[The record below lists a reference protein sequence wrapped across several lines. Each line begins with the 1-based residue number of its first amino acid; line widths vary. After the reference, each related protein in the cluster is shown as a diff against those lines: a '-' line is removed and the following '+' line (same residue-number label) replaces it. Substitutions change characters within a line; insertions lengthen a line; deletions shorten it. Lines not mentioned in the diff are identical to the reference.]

1 MACLLG
7 SRMEQLVYTITDN
20 QLFFTDIEECDQV
33 HIDDVSA
40 DDTGQDLSTYN
51 FATDG
56 FHTGSTQ
63 GNCHSNQ
70 PMATRVNETVN
81 FILTFA
87 EQTFHFISPSP
98 TLKPTFPKRLLAS
111 TNIYFAIKITKNF
124 SLSSRKFFFLPFS
137 SGPAKYLLA
146 KWCQGRRGLDEETLV
161 SLSENQGDLQLL

>member
-70 PMATRVNETVN
+70 RDGNE
-81 FILTFA
+81 
-87 EQTFHFISPSP
+87 
-98 TLKPTFPKRLLAS
+98 
-111 TNIYFAIKITKNF
+111 
-124 SLSSRKFFFLPFS
+124 
-137 SGPAKYLLA
+137 G
-146 KWCQGRRGLDEETLV
+146 
-161 SLSENQGDLQLL
+161 